1 MHYTFDK
8 TLIGRDCIPNSLS
21 FSSSNSCN
29 IAIISNNNNNNNNK
43 KKKKK
48 KKKKKTKKKKKNE

>member
-1 MHYTFDK
+1 MNLNLNLSMHYTFDK

-29 IAIISNNNNNNNNK
+29 IAIISNNNNNK

-48 KKKKKTKKKKKNE
+48 KKKKKNNE